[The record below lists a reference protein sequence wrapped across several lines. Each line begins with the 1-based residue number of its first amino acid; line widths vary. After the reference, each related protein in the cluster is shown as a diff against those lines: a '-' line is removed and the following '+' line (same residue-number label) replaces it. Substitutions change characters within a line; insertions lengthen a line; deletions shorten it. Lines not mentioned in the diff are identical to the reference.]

1 MYKHYP
7 YFRYYHHHF
16 SSDPSPRPGGLRPLS
31 LEGIDGIEQTRTSLL
46 DLLIR
51 AGTRLWSEKTLSGY
65 WFVRNVSWDDLSWE
79 VDSEGDK
86 KPWHDRRDGKD
97 DLAQLQRRETF
108 LRAPAGIRFK
118 VTLSPSAMTV
128 RSFSILLINMGS
140 SLRAEEQTN
149 VSGRARGY
157 VLRFLIAC
165 FDPTYELK
173 RVIENDTGPSNGA
186 WSPSMTSS
194 CS

>member
-86 KPWHDRRDGKD
+86 KPWHDPRDGKD

-128 RSFSILLINMGS
+128 RSFSILLINMGRVGLVDMFWDSWLPVLTQRMSWSES
-140 SLRAEEQTN
+140 SKMIPDHPTAPDLLLWPLR
-149 VSGRARGY
+149 
-157 VLRFLIAC
+157 VLRSF
-165 FDPTYELK
+165 FK
-173 RVIENDTGPSNGA
+173 S
-186 WSPSMTSS
+186 W
-194 CS
+194 